1 MYQIHKMDLQIT
13 DIFLIPLVL
22 YVPSVASELSEELWL
37 RSILATLLSSQR
49 VQSSRLLEMHSSLFH
64 LNGTISLH
72 QFQSEV
78 LQKLHLL
85 YVHLVV
91 DPYLDS
97 PVLQRVSDTHQT
109 KYNFYSK
116 YPLVLSA
123 DLLPTTGNLP
133 GYLKVQ
139 FQFLVLQKL
148 KGRERLQ
155 DSVHY
160 LESTVQQKQYRST
173 HQILLQISNYLVF
186 SQKALPFLMQEQVV
200 YSHSTIW
207 LSVYLFTT
215 SPQEQFKFLELPK
228 LIMFQVLLV
237 LVRLGNLLVLPNLLL
252 LIQKRDRCSS
262 PLLENSKKHSL
273 QIHQKKEQRSN
284 SLELQNQK
292 FSHLQS
298 NHSVQSLYLER
309 VMLFHL
315 YSMLVLVRSGNSLVH
330 PNLSLSTQKRNKCSS
345 PLLEKEARLI
355 PRITLVF
362 RKQSEF
368 AEVRYPT
375 LRPLTG
381 NHPGLFLE
389 LSQSVAKR
397 RQTSVYYT
405 TVLVHS
411 ENYLVRQN
419 LLRSIQ
425 KRDKCSSR
433 LQEREL
439 QRLHLL
445 LNLVLVLY
453 SESVVYPNP
462 SLHHQK
468 YLLT

>member
-1 MYQIHKMDLQIT
+1 MDLQIT

-22 YVPSVASELSEELWL
+22 YVPSVVLELSEELWL

-49 VQSSRLLEMHSSLFH
+49 VQSSRLSEMHLSLFH

-97 PVLQRVSDTHQT
+97 PVLPRVSDTHQT

-148 KGRERLQ
+148 QGRKRLQ
-155 DSVHY
+155 DSVHCS
-160 LESTVQQKQYRST
+160 ESTVQQKQYRST
-173 HQILLQISNYLVF
+173 HQILPQISNYLVF
-186 SQKALPFLMQEQVV
+186 SQKDLPFLTQEQVV
-200 YSHSTIW
+200 YSHLTIW
-207 LSVYLFTT
+207 LSVYLSTT
-215 SPQEQFKFLELPK
+215 SPQEQFKFLVLQI
-228 LIMFQVLLV
+228 LIEPEHLLV
-237 LVRLGNLLVLPNLLL
+237 LVHSGSLLVLLNLLL

-284 SLELQNQK
+284 FLELRNQK

-298 NHSVQSLYLER
+298 NHSVQSLYLELPKLIMFQ
-309 VMLFHL
+309 VL
-315 YSMLVLVRSGNSLVH
+315 LVLVHSGSSLVH
-330 PNLSLSTQKRNKCSS
+330 PNLSLSTQKRDRCSS

-355 PRITLVF
+355 PRITSVF

-368 AEVRYPT
+368 AEVRYLT

-381 NHPGLFLE
+381 NHLGLFLV

-397 RQTSVYYT
+397 RQTSV
-405 TVLVHS
+405 
-411 ENYLVRQN
+411 
-419 LLRSIQ
+419 
-425 KRDKCSSR
+425 
-433 LQEREL
+433 
-439 QRLHLL
+439 
-445 LNLVLVLY
+445 
-453 SESVVYPNP
+453 
-462 SLHHQK
+462 
-468 YLLT
+468 

>member
-1 MYQIHKMDLQIT
+1 MDLQIT

-22 YVPSVASELSEELWL
+22 YVPLVASELSEELWL
-37 RSILATLLSSQR
+37 RVMYVILLSSQK
-49 VQSSRLLEMHSSLFH
+49 VQSSRLLERHSSLFH

-97 PVLQRVSDTHQT
+97 PVLPRVSDTHQT

-148 KGRERLQ
+148 QGRERLQ

-160 LESTVQQKQYRST
+160 LESAVQQKRYRST
-173 HQILLQISNYLVF
+173 HQILPQISNYLVF
-186 SQKALPFLMQEQVV
+186 SQKALPFLTQEQVV
-200 YSHSTIW
+200 YSHLTIW
-207 LSVYLFTT
+207 LSVYLSTT
-215 SPQEQFKFLELPK
+215 LPQEQFKFLVLQI
-228 LIMFQVLLV
+228 LIEPEHLLV
-237 LVRLGNLLVLPNLLL
+237 LVHSGSLLVLPNLLL

-284 SLELQNQK
+284 FLELQNQK

-298 NHSVQSLYLER
+298 NHSVQSLYLELPKLIMFQ
-309 VMLFHL
+309 VL
-315 YSMLVLVRSGNSLVH
+315 LVLVHSGSSLVH
-330 PNLSLSTQKRNKCSS
+330 PNLSLSTQKRDKCSS

-355 PRITLVF
+355 PRITSVF

-368 AEVRYPT
+368 AEVRYLT

-381 NHPGLFLE
+381 NHLGLFLV

-397 RQTSVYYT
+397 RQTSV
-405 TVLVHS
+405 
-411 ENYLVRQN
+411 
-419 LLRSIQ
+419 
-425 KRDKCSSR
+425 
-433 LQEREL
+433 
-439 QRLHLL
+439 
-445 LNLVLVLY
+445 
-453 SESVVYPNP
+453 
-462 SLHHQK
+462 
-468 YLLT
+468 